1 MMAHGN
7 PSGLRLRIIRTAAVV
22 MTFLAAM
29 LFTLPAHAQ
38 TFNVIHSFNQ
48 DAIGAEPNAGV
59 TLDGHGNIYG
69 TNYFYGVGYGTV
81 YKLTNRNGIWTPTVL
96 YQFHGGTDGA
106 FPASRVVSGPD
117 GALYG
122 TTSEGGGSGCNA
134 HGCGTVFRLSPP
146 PTICKTS
153 LCPWLET
160 VLYRFTGGAD
170 GAIPQYGDLIFDS
183 AGSIYGTTSGDNA
196 NFGSVY
202 KLSRSGGVWTETTL
216 WSFTGGNDGLFPL
229 GGVVFDQAGNLYGT
243 MDTGVFELSPA
254 RGEWTET
261 VIHTF
266 SLQEEGSGAESGVVF
281 DRAGNLYS
289 STSVEGP
296 GGEGSIFQMTPSG
309 QSWNL
314 QVIHDGGETLGTS
327 LNFDAAG
334 NLYGVRAT
342 DRNGNGEAF
351 KMSLVDGSWTYTLL
365 HTFSGHSEG
374 AAPYEGMV
382 MDSNGNLW
390 GTASVGGD
398 HNYGV
403 VYEITP

>member
-1 MMAHGN
+1 MT
-7 PSGLRLRIIRTAAVV
+7 RTAAIVV
-22 MTFLAAM
+22 TFLTVS
-29 LFTLPAHAQ
+29 LFTSPAQAQ
-38 TFNVIHSFNQ
+38 TFNVIYSFNQ
-48 DAIGAEPNAGV
+48 DTIGAVPNAGV
-59 TLDGHGNIYG
+59 TLDGHGNVYG

-81 YKLTNRNGIWTPTVL
+81 YMLTYRNGIWAPTVL
-96 YQFHGGTDGA
+96 YQFHSGTDGA
-106 FPASRVVSGPD
+106 FPASRVVFGPD

-146 PTICKTS
+146 PTVCKTS
-153 LCPWLET
+153 LCPWIET

-170 GAIPQYGDLIFDS
+170 GAIPEYGDLIFDS

-216 WSFTGGNDGLFPL
+216 WSFTGGNDGFFPEA
-229 GGVVFDQAGNLYGT
+229 GVVFDGAGNLYGS
-243 MDTGVFELSPA
+243 METGIFELSPS
-254 RGEWTET
+254 GGGWTET
-261 VIHTF
+261 VIHGF
-266 SLQEEGSGAESGVVF
+266 NGMMEGLVTECGVVF
-281 DRAGNLYS
+281 DRAGNLYGG
-289 STSVEGP
+289 TAVEGP
-296 GGEGSIFQMTPSG
+296 EGDGSIFQLTPSG

-314 QVIHDGGETLGTS
+314 QVIHAGGALVGTN

-334 NLYGVRAT
+334 NLYGTRAT
-342 DRNGNGEAF
+342 DQSALGEAF

-365 HTFSGHSEG
+365 HSFSGQGEG
-374 AAPYEGMV
+374 ATPYDGMV

-390 GTASVGGD
+390 GTTSGGGV
-398 HNYGV
+398 HNYGL